1 MHDRQ
6 IEFLKGLKDVLSNLF
21 NMDGTLPS
29 SLTEKVMKIKQ
40 EREDIDIEKDK
51 ENVEESKEQLPVMN
65 KIEVNEKENVPE
77 TKYSNKFQEIAQI
90 VAAGGKPDDVQV
102 IDDMP
107 PDPNADPSPSKMEQ
121 KTKPFEQ
128 RIAHDDNEQNGM
140 SWFDQYEA
148 KQNNDGKELLEEEN
162 SMNI

>member
-1 MHDRQ
+1 MG
-6 IEFLKGLKDVLSNLF
+6 E
-21 NMDGTLPS
+21 
-29 SLTEKVMKIKQ
+29 
-40 EREDIDIEKDK
+40 
-51 ENVEESKEQLPVMN
+51 
-65 KIEVNEKENVPE
+65 KIEVTESESVPPQ

-128 RIAHDDNEQNGM
+128 NKEMKDEKVQDGL
-140 SWFDQYEA
+140 SWFEQYE
-148 KQNNDGKELLEEEN
+148 NDQKKESEQDTKISN
-162 SMNI
+162 DA

>member
-128 RIAHDDNEQNGM
+128 NKEMKDEKVQDGL
-140 SWFDQYEA
+140 SWFEQYE
-148 KQNNDGKELLEEEN
+148 NDQKKESEQDTKISN
-162 SMNI
+162 DA